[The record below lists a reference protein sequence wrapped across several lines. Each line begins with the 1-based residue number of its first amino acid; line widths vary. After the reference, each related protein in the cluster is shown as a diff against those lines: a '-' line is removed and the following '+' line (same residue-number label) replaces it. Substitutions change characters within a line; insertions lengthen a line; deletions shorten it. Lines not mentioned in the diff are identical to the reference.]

1 LNREKCHALSELD
14 KILTGVAKTQAKLL
28 SVQSDQQKQ
37 EFLVKDHKEREAKRQ
52 QQLTL
57 ATKEYNE
64 LCCQYKTTKRNV
76 SDVEKSNAKLCAEIN
91 NKKEEV
97 KNFVKG
103 NVEVERKIKS
113 INRKLQERLQ
123 VNTGICNRRCK

>member
-1 LNREKCHALSELD
+1 MNREKCHALSELD